1 MLETQR
7 RRSTLVI
14 APHGDDEA
22 LGAGALIAKCSSD
35 GVPVHV
41 LVMATDPSRHY
52 GLDRQTTLSERL
64 EEIAASAQLLGFTFD
79 VVLAGQDKLERLDT
93 VGLRDL
99 VDAIERTVDAREPD
113 LVVVPHGDDYDQ
125 DHVACFR
132 AAHAALRPMPPQT
145 KKHFVSKV
153 LSYEMPKL
161 AWAVTPFKPNLYVEA
176 DAGLIERKCAAIAA
190 YRTQLRADPHVR
202 SLANIRRLAALRG
215 AEIGADF
222 AEAFHVWRWVV

>member
-1 MLETQR
+1 MHETQER
-7 RRSTLVI
+7 KSTLVV

-52 GLDRQTTLSERL
+52 GLDRETTLAERL
-64 EEIAASAQLLGFTFD
+64 EEIEASAQLLGFTFE
-79 VVLAGQDKLERLDT
+79 VVFAGKNKLERLDT
-93 VGLRDL
+93 VPLRDL
-99 VDAIERTVDAREPD
+99 VDAIERTLDARQPD

-145 KKHFVSKV
+145 GKHLVSKV

-161 AWAVTPFKPNLYVEA
+161 GWAVAPFKPNFYIAA

-190 YRTQLRADPHVR
+190 YRTQLRADPHIR
-202 SLANIRRLAALRG
+202 SLTNIRRLAALRG
-215 AEIGADF
+215 AEIGAEF
-222 AEAFHVWRWVV
+222 AEAFHVWRWVS